1 MAVLKRIYV
10 SIENVYRNKKT
21 NSLAINTWQNENFHN
36 FSHLSLH
43 ECVCLLVC
51 ASMCVY
57 TYTCNI
63 GILSPKCRILEK
75 GRKTTLE
82 MLVELRMVGSCI

>member
-36 FSHLSLH
+36 FSHLSLSMSV
-43 ECVCLLVC
+43 CVCLCVDL
-51 ASMCVY
+51 CVY
-57 TYTCNI
+57 
-63 GILSPKCRILEK
+63 ILTRA
-75 GRKTTLE
+75 TLGYYP
-82 MLVELRMVGSCI
+82 LNGW